1 MNDTAVKKPVKVK
14 TPKVKTVNR
23 AAPKKR
29 RRSVGLDAKKARS
42 GWIFVAPFAIGL
54 LIIYLPIIVNSIL
67 YSFGEIKVLQGGGF
81 RLTMVGFRNYQNA
94 LFNDLGFVQ
103 TLTAGIKQLL
113 LDIPAIVIFSLFM
126 AVLLNQK
133 MWGRAVFRAIFFVPV
148 ILCTGLIDQID
159 STNVLTSYMSN
170 TTTSI
175 DTGAGKDTVAQ
186 VVSLTDI
193 QWMFNSMKVGTELTE
208 YVVNLMNGI
217 YDIINRSG
225 VQMLIFLA
233 GLQSISP
240 AIYESCDIDGAS
252 AWEAFWKITIPMVSP
267 MILVNAIYT
276 IIDALTSSTNSVMMY
291 ISNIY
296 SQNGGHELSAA
307 MSWMYFLIVMVII
320 AVVAGLL
327 SLVVFYQRRD

>member
-1 MNDTAVKKPVKVK
+1 MDNAAVNKPAKVKPVKVK
-14 TPKVKTVNR
+14 TVKT
-23 AAPKKR
+23 AAPKKK
-29 RRSVGLDAKKARS
+29 RRSVGLDTKKARA
-42 GWIFVAPFAIGL
+42 GWIFVAPFVIGL
-54 LIIYLPIIVNSIL
+54 IIIYLPIIVNSIL
-67 YSFGEIKVLQGGGF
+67 YSFGEIKILQGGGF
-81 RLTMVGFRNYQNA
+81 RLSFVGFENYQEA
-94 LFNDLGFVQ
+94 LMRDPTFVQ

-148 ILCTGLIDQID
+148 ILCTGLIGQID
-159 STNVLTSYMSN
+159 STNVLTSYMSD
-170 TTTSI
+170 TSSSI
-175 DTGAGKDTVAQ
+175 DTGAGTDTVNQ
-186 VVSLTDI
+186 VVSATDI
-193 QWMFNSMKVGTELTE
+193 QWMFNSMKVGTGLTE
-208 YVVNLMNGI
+208 YVVRLMNGI

-276 IIDALTSSTNSVMMY
+276 IIDALTSSSNSVMVY
-291 ISNIY
+291 IANIY
-296 SQNGGHELSAA
+296 TQNGGHELSAA
-307 MSWMYFLIVMVII
+307 MSWIYFLIVIVII
-320 AVVAGLL
+320 AAVAGLL
-327 SLVVFYQRRD
+327 SLFVFYQRRD

>member
-1 MNDTAVKKPVKVK
+1 MNDTAAKKPVKVK
-14 TPKVKTVNR
+14 APKVKTVNR
-23 AAPKKR
+23 TAPKKR

-54 LIIYLPIIVNSIL
+54 VIIYLPIIVNSIL

-81 RLTMVGFRNYQNA
+81 RLTMVGLRNYQNA
-94 LFNDLGFVQ
+94 LFNDLNFVQ

-170 TTTSI
+170 TTSSI
-175 DTGAGKDTVAQ
+175 DTGAGTDTVAQ

-193 QWMFNSMKVGTELTE
+193 QWMFNSMKVGTELTT

-276 IIDALTSSTNSVMMY
+276 IIDALTSSTNSVMVY
-291 ISNIY
+291 ISSVY
-296 SQNGGHELSAA
+296 TTNGGHELSAA

-320 AVVAGLL
+320 AAVAGLL

>member
-1 MNDTAVKKPVKVK
+1 MNNTTAKKPAKV
-14 TPKVKTVNR
+14 KVKTVNR

-29 RRSVGLDAKKARS
+29 RRSVGLDKKKARS
-42 GWIFVAPFAIGL
+42 GWIFVAPFVIGL
-54 LIIYLPIIVNSIL
+54 LIIYLPIIVNSVL

-81 RLTMVGFRNYQNA
+81 KLTLVGFKNYREA
-94 LFNDLGFVQ
+94 LFNDPNFVQ
-103 TLTAGIKQLL
+103 TLVAGIKQLL

-159 STNVLTSYMSN
+159 STNVLTSYMSD
-170 TTTSI
+170 TTSSI
-175 DTGAGKDTVAQ
+175 DTGAGTDAVTQ
-186 VVSLTDI
+186 VVSATDI
-193 QWMFNSMKVGTELTE
+193 QWMFNSMKVGTGLTQ
-208 YVVNLMNGI
+208 YVVQLMNGI

-276 IIDALTSSTNSVMMY
+276 IIDALTSSSNSVMSF

-296 SQNGGHELSAA
+296 SGTGGHELSAA
-307 MSWMYFLIVMVII
+307 MSWIYFLIVIVII
-320 AVVAGLL
+320 AAVAGLL
-327 SLVVFYQRRD
+327 SLFVFYQRRD

>member
-1 MNDTAVKKPVKVK
+1 MNKAVKIKGVK
-14 TPKVKTVNR
+14 R
-23 AAPKKR
+23 AAPKR
-29 RRSVGLDAKKARS
+29 RGRGVSLERRKARS
-42 GWIFVAPFAIGL
+42 GWVFVAPFVIGL
-54 LIIYLPIIVNSIL
+54 LVIYLPMIIDSVL
-67 YSFGEIKVLQGGGF
+67 YSFGEIKMLQGGGF
-81 RLTMVGFRNYQNA
+81 RLNFVGMQNYSNA
-94 LFNDLGFVQ
+94 LFVDATFVQ
-103 TLTAGIKQLL
+103 TLTAGIRQLL

-159 STNVLTSYMSN
+159 STNSLTAYMSD
-170 TTTSI
+170 TTKSI
-175 DTGAGKDTVAQ
+175 DTGSGTDTVSQ
-186 VVSLTDI
+186 VVNMADI
-193 QWMFNSMKVGTELTE
+193 QWMFNSMKVGTGLTQ
-208 YVVNLMNGI
+208 YVVGLMNQI

-267 MILVNAIYT
+267 MILVNAVYT
-276 IIDALTSSTNSVMMY
+276 VIDALTRSSNSVMVY
-291 ISNIY
+291 ISNVY
-296 SQNGGHELSAA
+296 NQTGGHELSAA
-307 MSWMYFLIVMVII
+307 MSWIYFLIVMLII

-327 SLVVFYQRRD
+327 SFFIFYQRRD

>member
-1 MNDTAVKKPVKVK
+1 MSTQVKLRGVK
-14 TPKVKTVNR
+14 R
-23 AAPKKR
+23 AAPKR
-29 RRSVGLDAKKARS
+29 RGVSLETRKARS
-42 GWIFVAPFAIGL
+42 GWVFVAPFVIGL
-54 LIIYLPIIVNSIL
+54 LVIYMPMIFDSIL
-67 YSFGEIKVLQGGGF
+67 YSFGEIKMLQGGGF
-81 RLTMVGFRNYQNA
+81 RLNFVGMKNYSNA
-94 LFNDLGFVQ
+94 LFVDATFVQ
-103 TLTAGIKQLL
+103 TLTAGIRQLL

-159 STNVLTSYMSN
+159 STNSLTAYMSD
-170 TTTSI
+170 TTKSI
-175 DTGAGKDTVAQ
+175 DTGSGTDTVSQ
-186 VVSLTDI
+186 VVNMADI
-193 QWMFNSMKVGTELTE
+193 QWMFNSMKVGTGLTQ
-208 YVVNLMNGI
+208 YVVGLMNQI

-267 MILVNAIYT
+267 MILVNAVYT
-276 IIDALTSSTNSVMMY
+276 VIDALTRSSNPVMTY
-291 ISNIY
+291 ISNVY
-296 SQNGGHELSAA
+296 NQTGGHELSAA
-307 MSWMYFLIVMVII
+307 MSWIYFLIVMLII

-327 SLVVFYQRRD
+327 SFFIFYQRRD

>member
-1 MNDTAVKKPVKVK
+1 MNKAVKIKGVK
-14 TPKVKTVNR
+14 R
-23 AAPKKR
+23 AAPKR
-29 RRSVGLDAKKARS
+29 RGRGVSLERRKARS
-42 GWIFVAPFAIGL
+42 GWVFVAPFVIGL
-54 LIIYLPIIVNSIL
+54 LVIYLPMIIDSVL
-67 YSFGEIKVLQGGGF
+67 YSFGEIKMLQGGGF
-81 RLTMVGFRNYQNA
+81 RLNFVGMQNYSNA
-94 LFNDLGFVQ
+94 LFVDATFVQ
-103 TLTAGIKQLL
+103 TLTAGIRQLL

-159 STNVLTSYMSN
+159 STNSLTAYMSD
-170 TTTSI
+170 TTKSI
-175 DTGAGKDTVAQ
+175 DTGSGTDTVSQ
-186 VVSLTDI
+186 VVNMADI
-193 QWMFNSMKVGTELTE
+193 QWMFNSMKVGTGLTQ
-208 YVVNLMNGI
+208 YVVGLMNQI

-267 MILVNAIYT
+267 MILVNAVYT
-276 IIDALTSSTNSVMMY
+276 VIDALTRSSNSVMVY
-291 ISNIY
+291 ISNVY
-296 SQNGGHELSAA
+296 NQTGGHELSAA
-307 MSWMYFLIVMVII
+307 MSWIYFLIVMLII

-327 SLVVFYQRRD
+327 SFCIFYQRRD

>member
-1 MNDTAVKKPVKVK
+1 MNNAVAEKKKAPVS
-14 TPKVKTVNR
+14 TVR
-23 AAPKKR
+23 RTAPKKR
-29 RRSVGLDAKKARS
+29 RRGASLEKRKARS
-42 GWIFVAPFAIGL
+42 GWLFVAPFVVGL
-54 LIIYLPIIVNSIL
+54 ILIYFPVIVDSIK
-67 YSFGEIKVLQGGGF
+67 YSFGSIKVLQGGGF
-81 RLTMVGFRNYQNA
+81 RLTMVGFANYRTA
-94 LFNDLGFVQ
+94 FGTTEFMRTLFTGLQ
-103 TLTAGIKQLL
+103 ELA

-133 MWGRAVFRAIFFVPV
+133 MLGRAVFRAIFFVPV

-159 STNVLTSYMSN
+159 SSNELTEYMSSN
-170 TTTSI
+170 SSSI
-175 DTGAGKDTVAQ
+175 DTGAGEDTVAQ
-186 VVSLTDI
+186 VVSLADI
-193 QWMFNSMKVGTELTE
+193 EWMFNSMKIGTGLTK
-208 YVVNLMNGI
+208 YVVGLMNEI

-276 IIDALTSSTNSVMMY
+276 IIDALTSSTNTVMSY

-296 SQNGGHELSAA
+296 NQAGGHELSAA
-307 MSWMYFLIVMVII
+307 MSWVYFLIVLAII
-320 AVVAGLL
+320 GAVAGLL
-327 SLVVFYQRRD
+327 SLFIFYQRRD

>member
-1 MNDTAVKKPVKVK
+1 MNNTTAKKPVKI
-14 TPKVKTVNR
+14 KTVNR
-23 AAPKKR
+23 TAPKKR
-29 RRSVGLDAKKARS
+29 RRSVGLDKKKARS
-42 GWIFVAPFAIGL
+42 GWIFVAPFVIGL
-54 LIIYLPIIVNSIL
+54 LIIYIPIIVNSIL
-67 YSFGEIKVLQGGGF
+67 YSFGEIKVLTGGGF
-81 RLTMVGFRNYQNA
+81 KLTMVGFKNYNEA
-94 LFNDLGFVQ
+94 LAGNPDFVR
-103 TLTAGIKQLL
+103 TLVSGIKELL

-148 ILCTGLIDQID
+148 ILCTGLIGQID
-159 STNVLTSYMSN
+159 STNVLTSYMSD
-170 TTTSI
+170 TTSSI
-175 DTGAGKDTVAQ
+175 DTGAGTDAVTQ
-186 VVSLTDI
+186 VVSATDI
-193 QWMFNSMKVGTELTE
+193 QWMFNSMKVGTGITQ
-208 YVVNLMNGI
+208 YVVKLMNGI

-276 IIDALTSSTNSVMMY
+276 IIDALTSSSNSVMMF

-296 SQNGGHELSAA
+296 SGTNGHELSAA
-307 MSWMYFLIVMVII
+307 MSWVYFLIVIVII
-320 AVVAGLL
+320 AAVAGLL
-327 SLVVFYQRRD
+327 SLFVFYQRRD